1 MSRVPKKK
9 SCTSKM
15 NVGVKVKKAAV
26 VGEEDM
32 KITITLVGFI
42 LANFRASEE
51 FSHGKSLIVV
61 ADVDDG

>member
-32 KITITLVGFI
+32 KITLVGFI